1 MKRLAA
7 WIGLAAVAAIP
18 ARADQAADAAAIQ
31 PIIADARGLAA
42 PGCAVGVFRDGQESY
57 VVAGSADLRSKRPID
72 PDTLFYAASISKQ
85 FTMLAV
91 AQLVLAGKLSM
102 DDDVRKWLP
111 ELNYVDR
118 PITVAMLA
126 YHTAGIPNINV
137 LTAAAGFANVADA
150 KRDDARKVISRERR
164 TRFAPGSRF
173 DYSNGGYFLLSEIV
187 SRASGE
193 KFAAYVDRAILE
205 PMGMTRTV
213 VMDDARIPDPVR
225 ALGYTQTGG
234 GFAERDNYPL
244 YGGAGGMMISVRE
257 FAKYHYDIT
266 TGHKVWAPEIARFM
280 TSPGLYA
287 DGLEIVR
294 PGIGARYAAG
304 LQVGADWVYHSG
316 TQLGFG
322 NMFAVLP
329 GKKLAIAMLC
339 NRGEVKPLA
348 RMDAIVRA
356 IGGGKLPPISS
367 RLPPPSNDPRYTTP
381 PDPLVD

>member
-7 WIGLAAVAAIP
+7 WIGLMAVATVP
-18 ARADQAADAAAIQ
+18 ARADQAADIAAIQ
-31 PIIADARGLAA
+31 PIIADAKGLAA
-42 PGCAVGVFRDGQESY
+42 PGCAVGVFRDGAESY
-57 VVAGSADLRSKRPID
+57 VVAGSADLRTKRPID

-85 FTMLAV
+85 FTMLAI
-91 AQLVLAGKLSM
+91 AQLVQAGKLSM
-102 DDDVRKWLP
+102 DDDVRKWIP
-111 ELNYVDR
+111 ELSYVDR

-126 YHTAGIPNINV
+126 HHTAGIPNINV
-137 LTAAAGFANVADA
+137 LTAAAGYANVADA
-150 KRDDARKVISRERR
+150 KRADARKVIARERR
-164 TRFAPGSRF
+164 TRFTPGSRF

-187 SRASGE
+187 SRVSGE
-193 KFAAYVDRAILE
+193 SFAAYVTRAILK

-213 VMDDARIPDPVR
+213 VMDDARIPDAVR
-225 ALGYTQTGG
+225 ARGYTLVGG

-266 TGHKVWAPEIARFM
+266 TGHKVWTPEVARFM
-280 TSPGLYA
+280 TTPGRYA

-329 GKKLAIAMLC
+329 GRNIAVAMLC

-356 IGGGKLPPISS
+356 IGGGKLPPVSS

-381 PDPLVD
+381 PEPSVP